1 MVKIIVYT
9 GLSLPFSEAREI
21 LDSHDEVEVIYKRPI
36 KRGDL
41 GLDLKENPDIIAIID
56 GVFHQNSAVGH
67 KEILNAINSGV
78 KVFGASSM
86 GALRASELDSLGM
99 TGIGYCYNQYASGAI
114 DSDDDVAVMLDSES
128 LEALSV
134 PLISMNYVFENAV
147 SENIITPDE
156 KDELSQIAKSTFY
169 PKRNYAQTLAKSSLD
184 NDKKSE
190 LIDFIRESEDIKK
203 QDAKELLNYISEY
216 ILNETNL

>member
-1 MVKIIVYT
+1 MVKIIIYT
-9 GLSLPFSEAREI
+9 GLSLPFDEAREI
-21 LDSHDEVEVIYKRPI
+21 LDSHNDIEVIYKRPI

-41 GLDLKENPDIIAIID
+41 GLDLRKNPDIIGIID

-67 KEILNAINSGV
+67 KEILEVIKKGV

-99 TGIGYCYNQYASGAI
+99 IGVGYCYNQYASGAI
-114 DSDDDVAVMLDSES
+114 DSDDDVAVMLDSDS

-134 PLISMNYVFENAV
+134 PLISMNYVFSNAV
-147 SENIITPDE
+147 SANILTDDE
-156 KDELSQIAKSTFY
+156 KNELSNIAKSTFY
-169 PKRNYAQTLAKSSLD
+169 PQRNYAQTLAKSNLS
-184 NDKKSE
+184 NDKKSL

-203 QDAKELLNYISEY
+203 QDAKELLKVIKNYI
-216 ILNETNL
+216 NE